1 MFFNVEQIAKLAKIK
16 ISEDEKIILEKSIE
30 SIIKMFDKLN
40 EVDLHMNLDK
50 TLEEILLEDLP
61 EMRYREDKED
71 VSMSNEELI
80 SNSPQSTLG
89 CIVVPKIVE

>member
-1 MFFNVEQIAKLAKIK
+1 
-16 ISEDEKIILEKSIE
+16 
-30 SIIKMFDKLN
+30 MFDKLN

-89 CIVVPKIVE
+89 CIVVPQIVE